1 MSATIDAVVAAWR
14 LASPATRE
22 LVSVLVANAWELNR
36 LLAVPAVDPGF
47 DRPEVRAITPEST
60 PDDVRVALDVFDVL
74 ALRFDG
80 MPLEVLFSVRNVGG
94 ILPTWQAVERM
105 ATTRGGA
112 ALGGRVAD
120 IARSYRALNDNGL
133 SFGAAL
139 NDSAPRVWLLS
150 RLQRVQQAP
159 DSGRGWGWVL
169 LVFGVGYLLSEGKGG
184 SR

>member
-1 MSATIDAVVAAWR
+1 MSATIDAVVTAWR

-47 DRPEVRAITPEST
+47 DRPEVRALTPESSA
-60 PDDVRVALDVFDVL
+60 DAVRVALDSYDVL

-80 MPLEVLFSVRNVGG
+80 LPLDVLFSVRAVQGV
-94 ILPTWQAVERM
+94 LPTWQAVERM
-105 ATTRGGA
+105 ASARGGA

-120 IARSYRALNDNGL
+120 IARSYRSLGDSGL

-139 NDSAPRVWLLS
+139 NDSAARVWLLS
-150 RLQRVQQAP
+150 RLERVQQAP
-159 DSGRGWGWVL
+159 DSGRGWGWVA
-169 LVFGVGYLLSEGKGG
+169 LVFGIGYLLSEGKG